1 MGEEQRNVQTGNLKR
16 KPGAKAPVKD
26 GKPMNQ
32 EIKKQLWEMVEK
44 AIAEEDYS
52 IMREAFRIA
61 YKNDIEMIEA
71 DDHVMVEDERFDF
84 NGAF

>member
-1 MGEEQRNVQTGNLKR
+1 MKR
-16 KPGAKAPVKD
+16 
-26 GKPMNQ
+26 Q
-32 EIKKQLWEMVEK
+32 IKEQLWKMVEQ
-44 AIAEEDYS
+44 AIAEENYS
-52 IMREAFRIA
+52 IMREAFCIA

>member
-1 MGEEQRNVQTGNLKR
+1 MKW
-16 KPGAKAPVKD
+16 
-26 GKPMNQ
+26 

-52 IMREAFRIA
+52 IMREAFLVA

-84 NGAF
+84 NGSF